1 MKSVFGLAIIALVVG
16 GILGFTVLSFRSLA
30 PNTIKETSWK
40 TNLQIG
46 MSSESIFQKALRTKV
61 GVFALPKEEVVY
73 FMVDKDDEGNSLNAD
88 DKYVITGIAPA
99 TKIWSITLYDEQ
111 YHLVQNSIARY
122 HFNATTLNVEQ
133 GETYSFTVSREKL
146 MGNWLPAPQKGGFLL
161 CYRVYQP
168 PALFFPIQPSSLP
181 SIRKL

>member
-1 MKSVFGLAIIALVVG
+1 MKNIFWLALVALVAG

-30 PNTIKETSWK
+30 PNTIAETSWK

-46 MSSESIFQKALRTKV
+46 MSSESVFQKALRTKV

-88 DKYVITGIAPA
+88 DKYEITGVAPN
-99 TKIWSITLYDEQ
+99 TKIWSITLYNNQ
-111 YHLVQNSIARY
+111 YRLVQNSIGRY
-122 HFNATTLNVEQ
+122 HFNATTLQVGQ
-133 GETYSFTVSREKL
+133 GEAYSFTVSREKSI
-146 MGNWLPAPQKGGFLL
+146 GNWLPAPEQGGFVL

-168 PALFFPIQPSSLP
+168 PALFFPIQPRSLP
-181 SIRKL
+181 RIRKL